1 MVATSQTTKCMSLL
15 LPAVLLVHSM
25 SRQEGTKALYH
36 AYNQLQTL
44 SQQFTFPISTP
55 AVVVVGQQTDG
66 KSALIEA
73 LMGFQFNHVGGG
85 TKTRRPIAL
94 QMQYRPECEEPRCFI
109 VEGGTERQLR
119 LPELRAY
126 IEAENSRLEA
136 VGAFEA
142 SELII
147 RIDFKYCPNLNIID
161 TPGMLTMA
169 PSSPTSFSLPMQ
181 STDSKSAG
189 LSDAVRDLI
198 LNQIAPVERIILCV
212 EETRCWESS
221 QVRSLVVTVDPDF
234 SRTVVVSTKL
244 DTKFTQLSTASE
256 LRNFLAAA
264 DLHATHPKMLGGPFF
279 TSVPIGRVGGSS
291 LHGFSSDGEYQ
302 VALSHLE
309 QSDMHYLWEA
319 LGVTGGTRLSGGA
332 SASNL
337 CAAVGVSRLRSFLEQ
352 LLRERYLAGLNSI
365 NVQLKTA
372 CGHIA
377 EGVREAES
385 LLEDLSPDRL
395 QGLYSRYVAR
405 FMERFE
411 ATWSGSMAP
420 EILHVAQTIAQEHA
434 EAGRMGDHD
443 IQRLEGADCALFGG
457 AQFIRLIREF
467 EACVRTLPADP
478 VSEEELCNTLGLDA
492 QHDALHI
499 GRTACGLA
507 LDHSFV
513 RVRPLLEQLE
523 IRLVHILGRM
533 FQHAAAYAE
542 GAMRLR
548 SEPAREPHTEYA
560 MRQLYGDDGLAFLR
574 RPLEDA
580 FSELLINSVKRCM
593 QVCKPDFVL
602 LAVMRAR
609 LLCTRSMLRH
619 ATATCAPR
627 DHL

>member
-1 MVATSQTTKCMSLL
+1 MLPLL
-15 LPAVLLVHSM
+15 HAVLLVHSM

-94 QMQYRPECEEPRCFI
+94 QMQYRPECEEPRCYI
-109 VEGGTERQLR
+109 VEGGTERQVR

-126 IEAENSRLEA
+126 IEMENSRLEA
-136 VGAFEA
+136 AGAFEA
-142 SELII
+142 SELIV

-169 PSSPTSFSLPMQ
+169 PTSQTSPSLPLQ
-181 STDSKSAG
+181 PDGKSAA
-189 LSDAVRDLI
+189 LSIAVRDLI
-198 LNQIAPVERIILCV
+198 LAQIAPVERIILCV

-221 QVRSLVVTVDPDF
+221 QVRSLVVAVDPDF

-244 DTKFTQLSTASE
+244 DTKFAQLSTASE
-256 LRNFLAAA
+256 LRNFLAAR
-264 DLHATHPKMLGGPFF
+264 DLHATHPNMLGGPFF

-309 QSDMHYLWEA
+309 QADVRYLRET
-319 LGVTGGTRLSGGA
+319 LGGAGNARPSGAA
-332 SASNL
+332 SASEL

-365 NVQLKTA
+365 NLQLKAA
-372 CGHIA
+372 CDHIA
-377 EGVREAES
+377 EGVAEAEA
-385 LLEDLSPDRL
+385 LLDDLSPDRL
-395 QGLYSRYVAR
+395 QGLYSRYIAR

-411 ATWSGSMAP
+411 ATWHGSMAP
-420 EILHVAQTIAQEHA
+420 EILQVAQTISQEHA
-434 EAGRMGDHD
+434 EAGRMGDHEVCNF
-443 IQRLEGADCALFGG
+443 EGADSALFGG
-457 AQFIRLIREF
+457 AQFIRLLREF
-467 EACVRTLPADP
+467 EACVRTLPAAP
-478 VSEEELCNTLGLDA
+478 VSEEELCNSLGLDA
-492 QHDALHI
+492 QHDSLHI

-513 RVRPLLEQLE
+513 QVRPILEQLE
-523 IRLVHILGRM
+523 ARLVHILGRM
-533 FQHAAAYAE
+533 LQHAAAHAD
-542 GAMRLR
+542 GAVRLR
-548 SEPAREPHTEYA
+548 NDPVKEPHTDHA
-560 MRQLYGDDGLAFLR
+560 IRQLYGDDGLVFLR

-593 QVCKPDFVL
+593 QVCKPRLIPLRVE
-602 LAVMRAR
+602 RAW
-609 LLCTRSMLRH
+609 L
-619 ATATCAPR
+619 
-627 DHL
+627 